1 MDAQEKWIRFRIR
14 LVGFCFIAAFGLITV
29 RAFQLQVLGQDEW
42 QKRAERQH
50 QKIIPLIPQR
60 GAIFDRNGEEL
71 ALSIEV
77 DSIFVEPQKVANP
90 AAAAG
95 PLATAL
101 SLPRS
106 SIEGKLN
113 SNRGFVWI
121 KRQVLPRESAKI
133 RELNLPGI
141 NFVKEHRRY
150 YPNSEVGAQ
159 VLGFTGLD
167 PQGLEGLELRYD
179 SVMLGQEGYLVTE
192 RDALGRGMGGGGPAI
207 KGGRRG
213 SDLHLTLDKNLQY
226 IAEKELAT
234 GVNESKSRAGTV
246 VVMEPKTGKILAMAS
261 QPDYNPNA
269 FYNYRPAQW
278 RNRALCDT
286 FEPGSTMKVF
296 VLSAALNE
304 KTIRPGETIDC
315 EKGTYAVGGKVIHD
329 HHPYGNLTIA
339 EVLKYSSNIGAAK
352 VGKSLERERLYRYLT
367 DFGFGSPSGLDLPG
381 EVEGVLRKP
390 SRWFEVDL
398 AAISFGQGM
407 TVTPIQLASATAA
420 IANGGSLMAPYLVE
434 RVVDSFG
441 ETVESRKPRKV
452 RQVVSPEV
460 AHRMR
465 EMMAMTTEEGGT
477 GTLAAV
483 PGFRV
488 AGKTGTAQKVDPVTG
503 GYSVDKRISSFVGF
517 VPAEDPRLVVL
528 VIMDEPSGKTYGGLV
543 AAPVFSKIADQ
554 ALRYLRVAP
563 TEPGTRNP
571 LPLYVEKKTASSPKA
586 VVTFQ
591 RQEPEQ
597 HEGAPRMPD
606 CVGMS
611 SRQVLQTMGRT
622 GLNIKL
628 KGNGRVVEQSP
639 PPGRPIKF
647 GAEVWV
653 RLAPPA

>member
-1 MDAQEKWIRFRIR
+1 MDAQEKWVRFRIR
-14 LVGFCFIAAFGLITV
+14 LVGFCFIAAFALISV
-29 RAFQLQVLGQDEW
+29 RAFQLQVLGQEEW

-50 QKIIPLIPQR
+50 QKIIPLTPQR
-60 GAIFDRNGEEL
+60 GTIFDRNGEEL

-77 DSIFVEPQKVANP
+77 DSIFAEPRKMSNS
-90 AAAAG
+90 AAVAG
-95 PLATAL
+95 PLAAAL

-106 SIEGKLN
+106 AIEAKLN
-113 SNRGFVWI
+113 SNRGFVWV
-121 KRQVLPRESAKI
+121 KRQVPPRESAKV

-167 PQGLEGLELRYD
+167 PKGLEGLELRYD

-207 KGGRRG
+207 KGGSRG

-226 IAEKELAT
+226 IAEKELAA
-234 GVNESKSRAGTV
+234 GVNEAKARAGTV
-246 VVMEPKTGKILAMAS
+246 VVMEPRTGKILAMAS

-269 FYNYRPAQW
+269 FYKYRPAQW

-296 VLSAALNE
+296 VLAAALNE
-304 KTIRPGETIDC
+304 KTIRPGEAIDC

-367 DFGFGSPSGLDLPG
+367 DFGFGSLSGLDLPG

-420 IANGGSLMAPYLVE
+420 IANGGSLMAPYVVE

-441 ETVESRKPRKV
+441 ETAESRKPQKV

-517 VPAEDPRLVVL
+517 VPVEDPRLVVL

-543 AAPVFSKIADQ
+543 AAPVFSRIADQ

-571 LPLYVEKKTASSPKA
+571 LRRERRRAHQQPGQPARHAHL
-586 VVTFQ
+586 
-591 RQEPEQ
+591 R
-597 HEGAPRMPD
+597 PRGP
-606 CVGMS
+606 
-611 SRQVLQTMGRT
+611 
-622 GLNIKL
+622 
-628 KGNGRVVEQSP
+628 
-639 PPGRPIKF
+639 
-647 GAEVWV
+647 
-653 RLAPPA
+653 